1 MILFLLRALFLV
13 SSIYERGREKEREIY
28 SKELTNAGL
37 KAAKFTICLNIKG
50 RVDIVVGV
58 QNQSSE
64 RTLFPLGQ

>member
-1 MILFLLRALFLV
+1 MREG
-13 SSIYERGREKEREIY
+13 ERKREIY
-28 SKELTNAGL
+28 SKELTSAGL
-37 KAAKFTICLNIKG
+37 KAAKSTICLNIKG